1 MTLLAKFN
9 KLNKR
14 ERYAIMLGIGVAVI
28 FLVFQFIVE
37 PLFNRADQKK
47 KTLQTKAIMLR
58 QMRQWQ
64 ADYNSLSQTANI
76 SKSHFSNR
84 QKNFTLYSFLQQ
96 LAGTAGVKDRITYMK
111 PTRKVQKNSPYKLS
125 RVEMKL
131 DAITLEQLTTYLY
144 EVETSK
150 NMVEIKK
157 LVISKKDKKQ
167 SLITAVMQVETMEM

>member
-9 KLNKR
+9 KLNRR
-14 ERYAIMLGIGVAVI
+14 ERYAITIGIGVAV
-28 FLVFQFIVE
+28 VFCVIQFIVE

-47 KTLQTKAIMLR
+47 KALQTKAVMLQ

-64 ADYNSLSQTANI
+64 AEYNALTRKVNV
-76 SKSHFSNR
+76 SKSNFSKR
-84 QKNFTLYSFLQQ
+84 QKGFTLYAFLQQ

-111 PTRKVQKNSPYKLS
+111 PTKKVQKNSPYKLS

-150 NMVEIKK
+150 NKVEIKR
-157 LVISKKDKKQ
+157 LVVSKKDKKQ
-167 SLITAVMQVETMEM
+167 ALITAVMQVETMEI

>member
-14 ERYAIMLGIGVAVI
+14 ERYAIMVGVGVAVI
-28 FLVFQFIVE
+28 FLVFQFFVE
-37 PLFNRADQKK
+37 PLFSRADQKK
-47 KTLQTKAIMLR
+47 KTLQTKAVMLQ

-64 ADYNSLSQTANI
+64 VEYDALTQTANV

-84 QKNFTLYSFLQQ
+84 QKGFTLYSFLQQ
-96 LAGTAGVKDRITYMK
+96 LAGTAGVKNRITYMK
-111 PTRKVQKNSPYKLS
+111 PTKKVQKNSPYKLS

-131 DAITLEQLTTYLY
+131 DAITLEQLTNYLY
-144 EVETSK
+144 RVETSK

-157 LVISKKDKKQ
+157 ISITKKDKKQ
-167 SLITAVMQVETMEM
+167 GLITAVLQVETVEL

>member
-14 ERYAIMLGIGVAVI
+14 ERYTIMAGIGVAVI

-37 PLFNRADQKK
+37 PLFNRADQRK
-47 KTLQTKAIMLR
+47 KTLQTKSVMLQ

-64 ADYNSLSQTANI
+64 VEYSALTQTANV
-76 SKSHFSNR
+76 SKSQFSNR
-84 QKNFTLYSFLQQ
+84 QKGFTLYSFLQQ
-96 LAGTAGVKDRITYMK
+96 LAGRAGVKDRITYMK
-111 PTRKVQKNSPYKLS
+111 PTKKVQKNSPYKLS

-167 SLITAVMQVETMEM
+167 ALITAVMQVETFEI

>member
-14 ERYAIMLGIGVAVI
+14 ERYTIMVGIGVAVI

-37 PLFNRADQKK
+37 PFFNRADLQR
-47 KTLQTKAIMLR
+47 KTLQTKAVMLQ

-64 ADYNSLSQTANI
+64 VEYNALTQTANM
-76 SKSHFSNR
+76 SKSQFNSR
-84 QKNFTLYSFLQQ
+84 QKGFTLYSFLQQ

-111 PTRKVQKNSPYKLS
+111 PTKKVQKNSPYKLS

-167 SLITAVMQVETMEM
+167 ALITAVMQVETFEI

>member
-14 ERYAIMLGIGVAVI
+14 ERYAIMVGVGVAVV

-37 PLFNRADQKK
+37 PLFSRADQKK
-47 KTLQTKAIMLR
+47 KTLQTKAVMLQ

-64 ADYNSLSQTANI
+64 VEYDALTQTAKV

-84 QKNFTLYSFLQQ
+84 KKGFTLYSFLQQ
-96 LAGTAGVKDRITYMK
+96 LAGTAGVKNRITYMK
-111 PTRKVQKNSPYKLS
+111 PTKKVQKNSSYKLS

-144 EVETSK
+144 KVETSK

-167 SLITAVMQVETMEM
+167 ALITAVLQVETFEI